1 MNDSENTEACGRCSM
16 STVVDATET
25 NKNPFS
31 EERIEIAEHKLR
43 WVSPSAWLT
52 GIRNRLDHWAW
63 RLMSDNG

>member
-1 MNDSENTEACGRCSM
+1 M

-25 NKNPFS
+25 NKNPFH

-52 GIRNRLDHWAW
+52 GIRTRLDDWAW
-63 RLMSDNG
+63 RLMSDNR